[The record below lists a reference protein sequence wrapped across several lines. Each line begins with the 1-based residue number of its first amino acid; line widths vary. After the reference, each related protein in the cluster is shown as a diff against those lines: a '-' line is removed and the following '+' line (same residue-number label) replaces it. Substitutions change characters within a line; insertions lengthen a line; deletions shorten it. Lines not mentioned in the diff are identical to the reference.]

1 MKLLYTPGA
10 FLGSQWGCLRRQL
23 ISTAV
28 PLFVTSVG
36 VWPDPRLL
44 RHSPL
49 DHAQVLLWA
58 LLVASLRSHSQ
69 WAPQASGIISS
80 AGPSSGHCLSAALR
94 RLGRPSLRGLR
105 GQLWLASFLPLPVL
119 SLGPR
124 AFQPARVSWPPRPAR
139 ALVSVRSNLKK
150 ESVRRRKR
158 FECPL
163 PGIVNCYFSI
173 VRLVAA
179 DQRTRI
185 SGTSCSPCSIPKASC
200 VPISPSLISIA
211 PRLDVAW
218 SWLARP
224 GLVMCGLVWCD
235 RRLYHDMFGPGMVWQ
250 FLPTILW
257 CWVLVLKRQRPAFPL
272 PLVLLPLLPSLPL
285 PPACSLFRHTPHTF
299 RGPIGSST

>member
-1 MKLLYTPGA
+1 M
-10 FLGSQWGCLRRQL
+10 GSQWGCLGRQL
-23 ISTAV
+23 VSTAV
-28 PLFVTSVG
+28 RRFVAFFG
-36 VWPDPRLL
+36 VWPNSRVLRQRLSGPRT
-44 RHSPL
+44 SC
-49 DHAQVLLWA
+49 
-58 LLVASLRSHSQ
+58 
-69 WAPQASGIISS
+69 
-80 AGPSSGHCLSAALR
+80 SSGTSCRQPAFSQPVGAPGQRNDFGRWSQQRPLSI
-94 RLGRPSLRGLR
+94 GGSVGWVGHPYGDC
-105 GQLWLASFLPLPVL
+105 GASFCSHPVPLPFPVL
-119 SLGPR
+119 PLGPR
-124 AFQPARVSWPPRPAR
+124 AFQPARVSWPRPAQ

-150 ESVRRRKR
+150 ESVMRRKR

-235 RRLYHDMFGPGMVWQ
+235 RRLYHDMFGPGMVWH
-250 FLPTILW
+250 FS
-257 CWVLVLKRQRPAFPL
+257 R
-272 PLVLLPLLPSLPL
+272 
-285 PPACSLFRHTPHTF
+285 
-299 RGPIGSST
+299 